1 MARLISSNDVTMLQ
15 YVPLSAIY
23 LIKGFSYM
31 PLDKSAF
38 QTSFF
43 LISQPKYV
51 VGAQKNRLIETVL
64 LNTQNIS
71 LY

>member
-1 MARLISSNDVTMLQ
+1 
-15 YVPLSAIY
+15 
-23 LIKGFSYM
+23 M

-38 QTSFF
+38 QTFFF

-51 VGAQKNRLIETVL
+51 VGAQKNSLFETVL

-71 LY
+71 LH

>member
-23 LIKGFSYM
+23 LIIGFSYM

-38 QTSFF
+38 QTFF

-71 LY
+71 